1 MTGVSG
7 LVPAALLSAVLVGV
21 VRVYA
26 VRTDLLDVPSDRS
39 SHRHPV
45 PRGGGAGVVVA
56 ILVVLAWQL
65 GGAGAMSMRLGTAL
79 AAVALV
85 ALVGWVDDHRSL
97 GAASRLAVHV
107 VAGVAVAWAVPGA
120 PGPFG
125 TAGAIAVAWWIAW
138 AVSMVNVT
146 NFMDGIDG
154 LIGSQM
160 AIFGL
165 HLWIIAPGESAGGV
179 TGSVL
184 LGASLGFL
192 AWNWAP
198 ARIFLGDAGSGS
210 LGLVACLG
218 GALAVQAGAAPVE
231 IAFLPLF
238 PIFLDASATL
248 ARRVR
253 HGEPMWQAHR
263 EHLYQRLANGGWGHA
278 RTAAAYG
285 FAALLGALVAQAGA
299 FRSLAACAYAFL
311 IVAIGWWLDRQYPR
325 YPVVTDRT

>member
-1 MTGVSG
+1 MTGMPG
-7 LVPAALLSAVLVGV
+7 LVPATVLSAVLVGV
-21 VRVYA
+21 VRAYA
-26 VRTDLLDVPSDRS
+26 LRSDLLDVPSDRS

-56 ILVVLAWQL
+56 ILSVLAWQVSR
-65 GGAGAMSMRLGTAL
+65 AGAMPARLGAAL

-85 ALVGWVDDHRSL
+85 ALVGWLDDRRSL
-97 GAASRLAVHV
+97 RAAPRLAVHT
-107 VAGVAVAWAVPGA
+107 VAGIAVTWAVPGA

-125 TAGAIAVAWWIAW
+125 AVGILAVAWWIAW
-138 AVSMVNVT
+138 AVSMINVT

-165 HLWIIAPGESAGGV
+165 HLWSIAPGDSTAGV

-198 ARIFLGDAGSGS
+198 ARVFLGDVGSGS

-218 GALAVQAGAAPVE
+218 GALAAVAGAAPVE

-238 PIFLDASATL
+238 PLFLDATVTL
-248 ARRVR
+248 VRRLR
-253 HGEPMWQAHR
+253 RGEPMGQAHR

-278 RTAAAYG
+278 RTAATYG
-285 FAALLGALVAQAGA
+285 IAALLGVLVAQAGA
-299 FRSLAACAYAFL
+299 YRTPAAWCYAL
-311 IVAIGWWLDRQYPR
+311 LVAAVGWWLDHHAVVRQR
-325 YPVVTDRT
+325 D

>member
-1 MTGVSG
+1 MNGMSA
-7 LVPAALLSAVLVGV
+7 LVPSTVLSAVLVGV
-21 VRVYA
+21 VRAYA
-26 VRTDLLDVPSDRS
+26 LRTDLLDVPSDRS
-39 SHRHPV
+39 SHQHPV

-56 ILVVLAWQL
+56 ILSVLAWQL
-65 GGAGAMSMRLGTAL
+65 SSAGAMSVRLGAAF

-85 ALVGWVDDHRSL
+85 ALVGWLDDHHSL
-97 GAASRLAVHV
+97 RATPRLAVHV
-107 VAGVAVAWAVPGA
+107 IAGLAVTWAVPGA

-125 TAGAIAVAWWIAW
+125 AVGILAAAWWIAW
-138 AVSMVNVT
+138 AVSMINVT

-165 HLWIIAPGESAGGV
+165 HLWRIAPLDSTGGIAGA
-179 TGSVL
+179 VL

-198 ARIFLGDAGSGS
+198 ARVFLGDVGSGS

-218 GALAVQAGAAPVE
+218 GALAARAGAAPVE
-231 IAFLPLF
+231 VVFLPLF
-238 PIFLDASATL
+238 PLFLDASVTL
-248 ARRVR
+248 IRRLR
-253 HGEPMWQAHR
+253 RGEPMGEAHR

-285 FAALLGALVAQAGA
+285 ITALLGALVVQAGA
-299 FRSLAACAYAFL
+299 HRTLAAWCYVL
-311 IVAIGWWLDRQYPR
+311 LVAAVGWWLDRRAAVHQC
-325 YPVVTDRT
+325 D